1 MSVRCKNKY
10 EGEVFKTNNYGDLV
24 VTEYVNSDK
33 VWVKFVETGYETSAE
48 MGQIKKGTVKD
59 KSVPELYGV
68 GVIGDEP
75 ATIGGKNSKEYM
87 FWSNVLKRC
96 YNAVYRLKQPT
107 YIDCTTSENFKHF
120 SYFKEWCNKQIGFGN
135 DGWHLDKDILVKGN
149 KVYSE
154 DTCCFVPRE
163 INGLFTLRKN
173 WRGDHPIGVCYNK
186 TNNKFIAQICR
197 GNGFQ
202 EKLGT
207 YDTQEESFYVY
218 KEAKEQ
224 HIKDVANKWKDQIDS
239 RVYESL
245 MSWNIEITD

>member
-1 MSVRCKNKY
+1 MKY
-10 EGEVFKTNNYGDLV
+10 EGEIFKTHNYGDLV
-24 VTEYVNSDK
+24 ITNYVSSRE
-33 VWVKFVETGYETSAE
+33 VYVKFVKTGYETVTNF
-48 MGQIKKGTVKD
+48 GNIKKGIVRD
-59 KSVPELYGV
+59 KLLPSVHGV
-68 GVIGDEP
+68 GIVGNEP
-75 ATIGGKNSKEYM
+75 TSLCGKDVKEYM
-87 FWSNVLKRC
+87 VWCGMLRRC
-96 YNAVYRLKQPT
+96 YSENCHLSQPT
-107 YIDCTTSENFKHF
+107 YKDCTTSNNFNYYP
-120 SYFKEWCNKQIGFGN
+120 YFKEWCDKQVGFGN
-135 DGWHLDKDILVKGN
+135 EGWHLDKDILVKGN
-149 KVYSE
+149 KIYSE

-207 YDTQEESFYVY
+207 YDTQEEAFYVY